1 MKFSIPHKAHWKRE
15 MMVLNLP
22 KVIDLTQQKT
32 EIIMV
37 TIGHLNT
44 YSQFSCIIIN
54 PNVEKFLR
62 IKQT

>member
-1 MKFSIPHKAHWKRE
+1 
-15 MMVLNLP
+15 MVLNLP

-32 EIIMV
+32 EIFMV

-54 PNVEKFLR
+54 PNVEKFFR